1 VVEAEDSAE
10 AFIWRQYPEFEEF
23 RRLNMGLEVDIWL
36 TIDST
41 LLPVPDSIPEG
52 EEIQFIDE

>member
-1 VVEAEDSAE
+1 
-10 AFIWRQYPEFEEF
+10 
-23 RRLNMGLEVDIWL
+23 MGLEVDIWL